1 MFTEEIYNEL
11 SVEVYRV
18 DQSHKSY
25 DIDLNEGEVRE
36 IGNFNYKILKV
47 EDNTTNG
54 MQAMAVA
61 PVKNEKVDTS
71 EVVIAFPGINLYS
84 LLST

>member
-1 MFTEEIYNEL
+1 MITERSLKALSHKVYKIDSKHYGYSPLKIGEIEEIDG
-11 SVEVYRV
+11 VEYR
-18 DQSHKSY
+18 
-25 DIDLNEGEVRE
+25 I
-36 IGNFNYKILKV
+36 IKV